1 MVASIASVR
10 MNSTLTSSQDL
21 FTMRHLY
28 VSISQTAGQ
37 LEFEDSARLGGFMK
51 KLGRSTLTLGALSLG
66 VLALGSAN
74 AATVIRIASMS
85 PLTGSSSD
93 LGLQIRNA
101 TELAIK
107 DNKSA
112 FTALGFDL
120 QFVAY
125 DDQADPTTGTANA
138 RRIAAER
145 RAVAVEEARKRQ
157 VEADAAIAAA
167 QAAATAEAAAASSL
181 ADAAIAAAK
190 VAEAAH
196 ALATGKVGV
205 HSRTTGIYGSTS
217 SLQERWVCEIEDD
230 MQVPREHCVASQS
243 SLDRAVAAGARSI
256 PGCRI
261 YPANKLV
268 SR

>member
-1 MVASIASVR
+1 
-10 MNSTLTSSQDL
+10 
-21 FTMRHLY
+21 
-28 VSISQTAGQ
+28 
-37 LEFEDSARLGGFMK
+37 MK

-125 DDQADPTTGTANA
+125 DDQADPTTGTATL
-138 RRIAAER
+138 ELTGLCEQG
-145 RAVAVEEARKRQ
+145 AVAVDVVNVLGQVVRHLSSRPSQGVLRENLDLQDLPTGVYLVRVHAQEGLVVKRL
-157 VEADAAIAAA
+157 V
-167 QAAATAEAAAASSL
+167 
-181 ADAAIAAAK
+181 
-190 VAEAAH
+190 
-196 ALATGKVGV
+196 
-205 HSRTTGIYGSTS
+205 
-217 SLQERWVCEIEDD
+217 
-230 MQVPREHCVASQS
+230 RE
-243 SLDRAVAAGARSI
+243 
-256 PGCRI
+256 
-261 YPANKLV
+261 
-268 SR
+268 